1 MKKQKPASAYSTTSS
16 ACQSQ
21 NRSRSVKV
29 GGQRY
34 LYKDS
39 IPQTEQTSQ
48 APENGLAAIVRSL
61 DYGQRMKCLR
71 QVNGCRT
78 QAELGELLGCPTG
91 SISAAESGKRSY
103 TLDEVA
109 VMVDEWSIAPQ
120 EIYALFI
127 EGLAEYRAGAD
138 ARVHGRKREAAV

>member
-1 MKKQKPASAYSTTSS
+1 MENKKPASGHPCKVS

-21 NRSRSVKV
+21 NRGRAVKA

-34 LYKDS
+34 LYEDS
-39 IPQTEQTSQ
+39 IPQPEQGSQ
-48 APENGLAAIVRSL
+48 GESGLATIVRSL

-71 QVNGCRT
+71 QANGYRT
-78 QAELGELLGCPTG
+78 QAELGELLGCPAG

-127 EGLAEYRAGAD
+127 EGLAEYRAGAE
-138 ARVHGRKREAAV
+138 ARVHGRKREVAV